1 MHHRSYTK
9 IWLESQPPDA
19 DMGELT
25 ARFGEQDEL
34 FQKMFERFA
43 QGYAHVKASLEA
55 YLCDH

>member
-1 MHHRSYTK
+1 
-9 IWLESQPPDA
+9 
-19 DMGELT
+19 MGELT